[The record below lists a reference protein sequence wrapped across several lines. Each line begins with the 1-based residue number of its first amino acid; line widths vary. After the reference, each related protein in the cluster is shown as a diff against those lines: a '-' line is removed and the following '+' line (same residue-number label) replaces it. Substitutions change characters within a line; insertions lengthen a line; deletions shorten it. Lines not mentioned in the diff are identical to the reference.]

1 MIAAIPRSSRAL
13 ARLSLPAAVTAK
25 KPPKITIAT
34 LM

>member
-1 MIAAIPRSSRAL
+1 MIAATPRSSSEV

-25 KPPKITIAT
+25 KPPRITIAI